1 MTNDFKDIRAY
12 RVGWLL
18 GICDFLFSFPLLR
31 MWALRTTKGIRLA
44 YLGDRKQIEA
54 DIKHGAFFMTNHR
67 DIILD
72 ASWLSLLLRCRY
84 FIRPFIGIGNN
95 LFAYKWIELLVR
107 FNRCFVVK
115 RGAGAHA
122 QLENAKQLSAYI
134 RHLRSQGKSIWL
146 AQREGRAKDSND
158 TTQPAVLH
166 MLTIDFEQQNRPVE
180 QFFDY
185 VKGLNICPVSI
196 TYEYDPC
203 DYLKAREMQLKRDNP
218 KWRKRAKDDVESM
231 RTGIR
236 GKKGRVV
243 YRLTPSI
250 NHDIDR
256 MLEQFPEYKSLP
268 IKDQIDHL
276 CFIIDQHIFL
286 GYEIFE
292 RGTDFDAYIESRL
305 AKIELPNK
313 DEQFLRERLY
323 EMYNNPV
330 INYNKAN
337 KLYDKSNIPGLV

>member
-1 MTNDFKDIRAY
+1 MDQFKDIRAY

-18 GICDFLFSFPLLR
+18 PFTDFLLAFPLLGI
-31 MWALRTTKGIRLA
+31 WAWRTTKGIRLD
-44 YLGDRKQIEA
+44 YSGDRKQIER
-54 DIKHGAFFMTNHR
+54 DIKHGAFFLTNHR

-84 FIRPFIGIGNN
+84 FIRPYMGIGNN
-95 LFAYKWIELLVR
+95 LFAKKWIEHLVR

-134 RHLRSQGKSIWL
+134 RHLRGRHKSIWL

-158 TTQPAVLH
+158 LTQVSVLH
-166 MLTIDFEQQNRPVE
+166 MLTMNNDDIFEA
-180 QFFDY
+180 
-185 VKGLNICPVSI
+185 VKALNICPVSI

-231 RTGIR
+231 VTGIR
-236 GKKGRVV
+236 GEKGRVV
-243 YRLTPSI
+243 FRLTPSI
-250 NHDIDR
+250 NPEIDAMLAAHPEYRELPQHDQLQHICNIIDR
-256 MLEQFPEYKSLP
+256 
-268 IKDQIDHL
+268 
-276 CFIIDQHIFL
+276 HIHQ
-286 GYEIFE
+286 GYEIYE

-313 DEQFLRERLY
+313 DEAFLREKLV
-323 EMYNNPV
+323 EMYNFPV
-330 INYNKAN
+330 INHR
-337 KLYDKSNIPGLV
+337 KSLKFKVES

>member
-1 MTNDFKDIRAY
+1 MDQFKDIRAY

-18 GICDFLFSFPLLR
+18 PFTDFLLAFPLLGI
-31 MWALRTTKGIRLA
+31 WAWRTTKGIRLD
-44 YLGDRKQIEA
+44 YLGDRKQIERN
-54 DIKHGAFFMTNHR
+54 IKKGAFFITNHR

-84 FIRPFIGIGNN
+84 FIRPYMGIGNN
-95 LFAYKWIELLVR
+95 LFAKKWIEHLVR

-134 RHLRSQGKSIWL
+134 RELRERGKSIWL

-158 TTQPAVLH
+158 LTQVSVLH
-166 MLTIDFEQQNRPVE
+166 MLTMNNDDIFEA
-180 QFFDY
+180 
-185 VKGLNICPVSI
+185 VKALNICPVSI

-231 RTGIR
+231 VTGIR
-236 GKKGRVV
+236 GEKGRVV
-243 YRLTPSI
+243 FRLTPSI
-250 NHDIDR
+250 NPEIDAMLAAHPEYRELPQHDQLQHICNIIDR
-256 MLEQFPEYKSLP
+256 
-268 IKDQIDHL
+268 
-276 CFIIDQHIFL
+276 HIHQ
-286 GYEIFE
+286 GYEIYE

-313 DEQFLRERLY
+313 DEAFLRERLY

-330 INYNKAN
+330 INHRKSL
-337 KLYDKSNIPGLV
+337 KLKV

>member
-180 QFFDY
+180 QFLDY
-185 VKGLNICPVSI
+185 VKELNICPVSI

-218 KWRKRAKDDVESM
+218 RWRKRAKDDVESM

>member
-1 MTNDFKDIRAY
+1 MDKFKDIRAY
-12 RVGWLL
+12 RVGAILPVF
-18 GICDFLFSFPLLR
+18 DFLFVFPYLWWLSK
-31 MWALRTTKGIRLA
+31 RTTKGIKLD
-44 YLGDRKQIEA
+44 YLGDRKQIEK
-54 DIKHGAFFMTNHR
+54 DIQHGAFFMTNHR
-67 DIILD
+67 DIVMD
-72 ASWLSLLLRCRY
+72 SAWLSFLLRCRY
-84 FIRPFIGIGNN
+84 FIRPYIGIGNN
-95 LFAYKWIELLVR
+95 LFAYKWIEILVR

-122 QLENAKQLSAYI
+122 QLENSKQLSAYI
-134 RHLRSQGKSIWL
+134 RMLRERGKSIWL

-158 TTQPAVLH
+158 LTQPAVLH

-180 QFFDY
+180 EFFDY
-185 VKGLNICPVSI
+185 VKELNICPVSI

-203 DYLKAREMQLKRDNP
+203 DFLKAKEMQLKRDNP

-231 RTGIR
+231 RTGIE
-236 GKKGRVV
+236 GQKGHVV

-256 MLEQFPEYKSLP
+256 MLEKFPYYKGLP
-268 IKDQIDHL
+268 VKDQIDHL
-276 CFIIDQHIFL
+276 CFIIDQHIFR

-305 AKIELPNK
+305 AKIDIPNK
-313 DEQFLRERLY
+313 DEKFLREKLY

-330 INYNKAN
+330 INHE
-337 KLYDKSNIPGLV
+337 KSNISGLV

>member
-1 MTNDFKDIRAY
+1 MIDDFKDIRAY

-18 GICDFLFSFPLLR
+18 PFTDFLLAFPLLGI
-31 MWALRTTKGIRLA
+31 WAWRTTKGIRLD
-44 YLGDRKQIEA
+44 YLGDRKQIER
-54 DIKHGAFFMTNHR
+54 DIKKGAFFITNHR

-84 FIRPFIGIGNN
+84 FIRPYMGIGNN
-95 LFAYKWIELLVR
+95 LFAKKWIEHLVR

-134 RHLRSQGKSIWL
+134 RHLRGRHKSIWL

-158 TTQPAVLH
+158 LTQVSVLH
-166 MLTIDFEQQNRPVE
+166 MLTMNNDDIFES
-180 QFFDY
+180 
-185 VKGLNICPVSI
+185 VKALNICPVSI

-231 RTGIR
+231 VTGIR
-236 GKKGRVV
+236 GEKGRVV
-243 YRLTPSI
+243 FRLTPSI
-250 NHDIDR
+250 NPEIDAMLAAHPEYRELPQHDQLQHICNIIDR
-256 MLEQFPEYKSLP
+256 
-268 IKDQIDHL
+268 
-276 CFIIDQHIFL
+276 HIHQ
-286 GYEIFE
+286 GYEIYE

-313 DEQFLRERLY
+313 DEAFLRERLY

-330 INYNKAN
+330 INHRKSL
-337 KLYDKSNIPGLV
+337 KLKV

>member
-1 MTNDFKDIRAY
+1 MDQFKDIRAY

-18 GICDFLFSFPLLR
+18 PFTDFLLAFPLLGI
-31 MWALRTTKGIRLA
+31 WAWRTTKGIRLD
-44 YLGDRKQIEA
+44 YSGDRKQIER
-54 DIKHGAFFMTNHR
+54 DIKKGAFFITNHR

-84 FIRPFIGIGNN
+84 FIRPYMGIGNN
-95 LFAYKWIELLVR
+95 LFAKKWIEHLVR

-134 RHLRSQGKSIWL
+134 RHLRGRHKSIWL

-158 TTQPAVLH
+158 LTQVSVLH
-166 MLTIDFEQQNRPVE
+166 MLTMNNDDIFEA
-180 QFFDY
+180 
-185 VKGLNICPVSI
+185 VKALNICPVSI

-231 RTGIR
+231 VTGIR
-236 GKKGRVV
+236 GEKGRVV
-243 YRLTPSI
+243 FRLTPSI
-250 NHDIDR
+250 NPEIDAMLAAHPEYRELPQHDQLQHICNIIDR
-256 MLEQFPEYKSLP
+256 
-268 IKDQIDHL
+268 
-276 CFIIDQHIFL
+276 HIHQ
-286 GYEIFE
+286 GYEIYE

-313 DEQFLRERLY
+313 DEAFLRERLY

-330 INYNKAN
+330 INHR
-337 KLYDKSNIPGLV
+337 KSLMFNV